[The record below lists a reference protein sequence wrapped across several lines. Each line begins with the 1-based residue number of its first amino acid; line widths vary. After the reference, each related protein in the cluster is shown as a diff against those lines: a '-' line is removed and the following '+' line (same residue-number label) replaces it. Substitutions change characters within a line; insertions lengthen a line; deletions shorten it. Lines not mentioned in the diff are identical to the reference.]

1 MRYARQRQRIAELQ
15 ASLMKAQAELGE
27 VNRCIRTQ
35 KSSSQL
41 AHSRERARQQL
52 EQRHNDFF
60 GDVLP
65 DQQGQS

>member
-1 MRYARQRQRIAELQ
+1 
-15 ASLMKAQAELGE
+15 MKAQAELGE

-65 DQQGQS
+65 DQQGQP